1 MGSHCRDCVKAAQP
15 DLKTRAKYWQA
26 SKPAIV
32 TSTLIAINVAVF
44 IGLGLWYDMGGMLAG
59 SITDAHREYAL
70 NSVFL
75 RGVPFSYGLEG
86 GSDGFTNGDD
96 WYRLVTSGFLHF
108 GIIHLAFNM
117 YFLYVL
123 GTQMEPQLGRV
134 RFLLLYF
141 ASLLG
146 GSAGVLLIDQGSL
159 TAGASG
165 AVFGLLGAM
174 AIGIWRQGINPF
186 STQIGSLLLIN
197 LGLTFF
203 VGGISIGGHVGGLV
217 AGSICGFVMMAP
229 PYKAFPAWSRY
240 ATPAVVAIAAIGISI
255 LAVR

>member
-1 MGSHCRDCVKAAQP
+1 
-15 DLKTRAKYWQA
+15 
-26 SKPAIV
+26 
-32 TSTLIAINVAVF
+32 
-44 IGLGLWYDMGGMLAG
+44 MLAVL
-59 SITDAHREYAL
+59 IVI
-70 NSVFL
+70 NS
-75 RGVPFSYGLEG
+75 
-86 GSDGFTNGDD
+86 
-96 WYRLVTSGFLHF
+96 
-108 GIIHLAFNM
+108 
-117 YFLYVL
+117 
-123 GTQMEPQLGRV
+123 
-134 RFLLLYF
+134 F